1 LHRRAPRSAHLT
13 HPTREGKAM
22 TILDNHTAATGRS
35 LVGWTLMFC
44 ATGFV
49 TGFLLSLVFA
59 AYSLYVCVEV
69 R

>member
-1 LHRRAPRSAHLT
+1 
-13 HPTREGKAM
+13 M
-22 TILDNHTAATGRS
+22 TVLNNHTATSGRS
-35 LVGWTLMFC
+35 LVAWTLLFC

-69 R
+69 Y

>member
-1 LHRRAPRSAHLT
+1 
-13 HPTREGKAM
+13 M
-22 TILDNHTAATGRS
+22 TILGTHAAATGRS